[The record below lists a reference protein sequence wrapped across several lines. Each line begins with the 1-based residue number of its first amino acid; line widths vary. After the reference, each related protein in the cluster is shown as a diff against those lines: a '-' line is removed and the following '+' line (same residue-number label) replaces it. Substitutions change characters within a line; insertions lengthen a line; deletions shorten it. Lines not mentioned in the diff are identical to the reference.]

1 VTGDK
6 TGWTFDSS
14 MSSSDADW
22 HNRRRERSERHSPE
36 RNVEIHDSIS
46 SDETRDVRAM
56 VVVDFLWLLFVAF
69 VVLVRAILLSS
80 GNTPC

>member
-1 VTGDK
+1 MPIGIIDGGSVPRDI
-6 TGWTFDSS
+6 
-14 MSSSDADW
+14 
-22 HNRRRERSERHSPE
+22 RLE

-46 SDETRDVRAM
+46 SDETREVRAM